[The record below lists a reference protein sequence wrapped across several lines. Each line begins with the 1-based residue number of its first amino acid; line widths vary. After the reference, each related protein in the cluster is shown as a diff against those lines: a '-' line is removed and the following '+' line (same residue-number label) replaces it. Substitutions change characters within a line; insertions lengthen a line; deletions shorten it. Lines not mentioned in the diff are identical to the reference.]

1 MTARPAPAAIAS
13 AQLSLLPIALGCL
26 FFAAALSSILLF
38 RDDGRIAAIWLPNA
52 VMLGL
57 LLRIESLR
65 IAPTLAWLFPA
76 NLAANLVVGDA
87 TGTALTLALAN
98 NVEIGVAYALIARW
112 VGPRPDLEDLRALGR
127 VLVSAC
133 VVAPSTSGLI
143 AMAAL
148 AGPDASTTGAAWA
161 IWVLT
166 DGLGM
171 MLIAPAVMI
180 ALDAV
185 RAPSRPTAL
194 ADWRAWALVTGIGIA
209 VSLLVFAQ
217 SSYPLLFLC
226 APVILFHAYRLGMFA
241 TALGTLLIA
250 VIATVATSLDSG
262 PIALMDGSLTSRLI
276 VLQVFL
282 ASMFATGLPVAAALA
297 RKRRLLA
304 DLADRERQLALLANN
319 VTDAVLRFDLDGTC
333 VDASPSVREVLA
345 RSREDFIGRSATA
358 LTHPESSDQIAAV
371 TARLLTGE
379 IDKQRFTYRRLK
391 DYPDGTPVY
400 IEADCAV
407 VRHPETGA
415 REAII
420 VCARDVSE
428 RVVLE
433 RQLKRARRHAENA
446 AAAKSQFLANMSH
459 EIRTPMNGVLGFA
472 ELLQRSDLT
481 AEQHRQLALI
491 RESGESM
498 MRLLNDIL
506 DISKIEAGQ
515 IAVQN
520 EAVDLRELIGG
531 CVSLHSANAERKGI
545 ALTSRIAPDLPP
557 MIESDT
563 LRLRQILLNLIGNA
577 VKFTSHGSVRI
588 EAGVEGDTVVLSVTD
603 TGIGIAPAGIAEIF
617 EPFRQ
622 ADGTTARQ
630 FGGTGL
636 GLTIS
641 RQLATLLGGTLSVTS
656 EPGHGSCFTLAVPA
670 RLVAP
675 GEEPR
680 HDAASTRPERDALP
694 ACHILLAE
702 DHDINRL
709 LVTAMLESCGQ
720 RVTHAE
726 NGEVAVRLLTTPGA
740 LPEPV
745 DLVLMD
751 VQMPEMDG
759 FTATRT
765 IRAAGYSETDIPI
778 VALTA
783 NAYEEDIVASRL
795 AGMQDHLAKPLQ
807 LDELKAALRR
817 WLPTAAPQ
825 EKSAPPPFVAS
836 PNAPSPRLRE
846 RWAQRRQ
853 EALDAV
859 AALLRSGQFAGAEA
873 DEVARAAH
881 KLAGTAAMFGEQEL
895 GEVAARL
902 EDALRGRSDGD
913 PGQLA
918 RTLLEAA

>member
-1 MTARPAPAAIAS
+1 MTARPAPAAVAS

-98 NVEIGVAYALIARW
+98 NVEIGVAYALIARGA
-112 VGPRPDLEDLRALGR
+112 GPRPDLEDLRALGR

-180 ALDAV
+180 AMDAV

-371 TARLLTGE
+371 TAQLLTGE

-481 AEQHRQLALI
+481 AEQQRQLALI

-545 ALTSRIAPDLPP
+545 DLTSRIAPDLPP
-557 MIESDT
+557 MIVSDT

-588 EAGVEGDTVVLSVTD
+588 EAGVEDDTVVLSVTD
-603 TGIGIAPAGIAEIF
+603 TGVGIAPAGIAEIF

-680 HDAASTRPERDALP
+680 DDAASTRPERDALP
-694 ACHILLAE
+694 ASHILLAE

-726 NGEVAVRLLTTPGA
+726 NGEVAVWLLTTPGA

-795 AGMQDHLAKPLQ
+795 AGMAVTPPGSRADYSAIRVTSCLPCPCQPQ
-807 LDELKAALRR
+807 GPRR
-817 WLPTAAPQ
+817 IIN
-825 EKSAPPPFVAS
+825 S
-836 PNAPSPRLRE
+836 
-846 RWAQRRQ
+846 
-853 EALDAV
+853 
-859 AALLRSGQFAGAEA
+859 
-873 DEVARAAH
+873 
-881 KLAGTAAMFGEQEL
+881 
-895 GEVAARL
+895 
-902 EDALRGRSDGD
+902 
-913 PGQLA
+913 
-918 RTLLEAA
+918 